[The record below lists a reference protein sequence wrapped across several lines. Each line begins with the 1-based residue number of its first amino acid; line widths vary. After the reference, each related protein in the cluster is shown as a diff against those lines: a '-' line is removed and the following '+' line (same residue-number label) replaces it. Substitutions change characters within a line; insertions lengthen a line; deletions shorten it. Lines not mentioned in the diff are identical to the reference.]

1 MRGLREP
8 NALSF
13 ARESRVRATGSWRRR
28 VRRVSGRKATSAIRE
43 NGRRASRSIGVSSRC
58 SRGFVTRGVRADRVG
73 AKLRRR
79 SCVRAGPGTAPA
91 HAGVASQTEAQVGIA
106 GRPLTRE
113 TSAGVVWKLSRAI
126 RKDWQGGWKRGG
138 HPDSAVAVADGAST
152 PSGVEAPTQRKL
164 GPPRR
169 QCVNR
174 GSGDPWLCSW
184 IVLIA
189 EVDERRLVRAL
200 TRSGL
205 ATRPRARVVKGRRKP
220 ARGGKTAG
228 AVAGSQ

>member
-1 MRGLREP
+1 MLPRFRDE
-8 NALSF
+8 
-13 ARESRVRATGSWRRR
+13 
-28 VRRVSGRKATSAIRE
+28 
-43 NGRRASRSIGVSSRC
+43 RC
-58 SRGFVTRGVRADRVG
+58 SSGSGWGEAPSSVLRSRRPG
-73 AKLRRR
+73 A
-79 SCVRAGPGTAPA
+79 PPA

-113 TSAGVVWKLSRAI
+113 TSAGAVWKLSRAI

-184 IVLIA
+184 IATGCRSRREASGPSAHPLGSSHPA
-189 EVDERRLVRAL
+189 SCSGGERTSEA
-200 TRSGL
+200 RSRRQNRGRGGGL
-205 ATRPRARVVKGRRKP
+205 AVIPHLPARRKPGGRRKP
-220 ARGGKTAG
+220 ARAG
-228 AVAGSQ
+228 ASRSEKDRGASLGR